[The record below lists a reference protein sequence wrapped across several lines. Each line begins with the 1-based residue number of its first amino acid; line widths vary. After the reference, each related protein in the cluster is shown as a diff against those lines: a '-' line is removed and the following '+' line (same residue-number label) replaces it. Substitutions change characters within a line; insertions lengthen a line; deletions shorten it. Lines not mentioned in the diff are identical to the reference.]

1 MSWTWGKPKKGGR
14 VDWNFGPP
22 YTTLEIVVTAV
33 VFLVCM
39 AAWRLY
45 SGN

>member
-1 MSWTWGKPKKGGR
+1 
-14 VDWNFGPP
+14 VDWNVSPP

-33 VFLVCM
+33 IFLVCM